1 MDEQERRF
9 RGRID
14 DPRKVWK
21 LSPMDVESFKRWY
34 DYSRARDDILAAT
47 HTDYAPWHI
56 VQADNKKRARLNCIA
71 HLLSQIP
78 YRELPREEVK
88 LGKRNMKGKYD
99 DGLPVVGHNFV
110 PQRY

>member
-9 RGRID
+9 QGRID

-34 DYSRARDDILAAT
+34 DYSRARDDMIAAT
-47 HTDYAPWHI
+47 HTDYAPWH
-56 VQADNKKRARLNCIA
+56 VVRADSKKRARLNCIS
-71 HLLSQIP
+71 HFLDQVP
-78 YRELPREEVK
+78 YKDLPREKVV

-99 DGLPVVGHNFV
+99 DEAFIADFGTIPEK
-110 PQRY
+110 Y